1 MEIHIEKNFAE
12 VSHMVRGKGQRFC
25 HYGLTKGGNSM
36 MLIMVGYVPLGKR
49 KKDITQV
56 CNWFRYQ
63 QTVHIDVI

>member
-1 MEIHIEKNFAE
+1 
-12 VSHMVRGKGQRFC
+12 MVRGKGQRFC